1 MDGHKFVYRR
11 ILEKKDS
18 RTKFAASNPMQ
29 KEVVRWEKAM
39 KASDGTDEGLILPL
53 VLYLSSARL
62 WNENKSSE
70 FDDPNMNHSING
82 CTARSV
88 VYAKMLDY
96 FNKNMR

>member
-1 MDGHKFVYRR
+1 
-11 ILEKKDS
+11 
-18 RTKFAASNPMQ
+18 MQ

-70 FDDPNMNHSING
+70 FDDIPNRTDAYHR
-82 CTARSV
+82 CLD
-88 VYAKMLDY
+88 AKRGMQMPFQY
-96 FNKNMR
+96 MRYMKRDSGTGKRRRRFPRHIP